1 MGRCPGVVVCF
12 IYFYFLISHPQDPAV
27 VSWWRFQKRST
38 ETDREAGAGGRV
50 SDKGVT
56 SVRVSCGLI
65 VCIQV
70 VVYGEYLACE
80 CKTEVVLLLLM
91 LAKHTDYLSHPDW
104 VRSPRR
110 NWKGPLLYLACCHH
124 NPTSEGTWWC
134 PYFSLLLFSEGT
146 TDTFCSSMGWK
157 GSWAKRY
164 RLYLQFLSSPQSLIG
179 ARWLTGRLACCYHV
193 LLQLSSHECFT
204 IFAGRPDLLA
214 QYSFVVFLFCF

>member
-1 MGRCPGVVVCF
+1 MG
-12 IYFYFLISHPQDPAV
+12 
-27 VSWWRFQKRST
+27 
-38 ETDREAGAGGRV
+38 
-50 SDKGVT
+50 
-56 SVRVSCGLI
+56 
-65 VCIQV
+65 
-70 VVYGEYLACE
+70 
-80 CKTEVVLLLLM
+80 
-91 LAKHTDYLSHPDW
+91 TDYLSHPDW

-146 TDTFCSSMGWK
+146 TDTFCSSLSWK
-157 GSWAKRY
+157 GSCAKRY
-164 RLYLQFLSSPQSLIG
+164 HLYLQFLSSPQSLIG

-214 QYSFVVFLFCF
+214 QYSFVGFFCFVFFLNMNKVYFLQLQSLTCRGRLSWCFCAVY